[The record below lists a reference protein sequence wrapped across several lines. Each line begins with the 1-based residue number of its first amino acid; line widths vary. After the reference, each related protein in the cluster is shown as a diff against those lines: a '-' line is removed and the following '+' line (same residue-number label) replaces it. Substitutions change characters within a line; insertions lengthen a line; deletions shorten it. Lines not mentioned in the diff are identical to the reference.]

1 MHDCGVFMRE
11 KPHPFVSRILQE
23 MKKNGRVPDQK
34 LVRNSFAYCLELHK
48 NQKRLSGEAY
58 WIHPAIAALELA
70 KLGADSET
78 IAAELLHDVIED
90 TSTTESEL
98 AKRFGKTIAD
108 MVEGVTKLNRISQKG
123 REQNYEAANIQKMM
137 LASSRDLRVLAVKLA
152 DKLHNLRTLDF
163 KNRKDQIRIARQA
176 ILVYVPLA
184 HKLGIHGLMHEMED
198 LSFSR
203 INPKK
208 FRQLQK
214 KIGSMQKNKNRQL
227 GKVAQIVK
235 KKTKGIPVSF
245 RFLKKSV
252 FGLYAKSNRTGK
264 QLEELYDCCI
274 LQIETQKTMDCY
286 RLLGLLHANFFP
298 VPGKLK
304 DYIAIPLPNL
314 YQALHTTVIGPNGSP
329 VKVYIATQKML
340 ELERRGILAIG
351 SQFNGLESVPAKEKI
366 QKLNKVFS
374 LVHQFEESE
383 EFMNVLTKESLSKS
397 IFVFTPKG
405 EIVELPTGATPID
418 FAFKI
423 NPWLGQRVWR
433 AKVDGKFVGV
443 DKKLESGNMVEI
455 LPSKHVQ
462 VREKWLELA
471 NTISA
476 KKGISTFL
484 KKNHGQGVRPTI
496 DITIVAKDRAGLVSE
511 TAHVFQSEGISL
523 QASYS
528 VCHEKTIGIVQY
540 NIKWVPEEQ
549 FKRIIRNLRV
559 IKNVKNVVVE
569 R

>member
-1 MHDCGVFMRE
+1 MHDCGVFMRG
-11 KPHPFVSRILQE
+11 KPHQFVSRILQE

-34 LVRNSFAYCLELHK
+34 LIRNSFAYCLELHK
-48 NQKRLSGEAY
+48 NQKRLSGDYY
-58 WIHPAIAALELA
+58 WIHPATAALELA

-78 IAAELLHDVIED
+78 IAAELLHDIIED
-90 TSTTESEL
+90 TGATESEL
-98 AKRFGKTIAD
+98 AKHFGKTISG

-137 LASSRDLRVLAVKLA
+137 LASSKDLRVLAVKLA
-152 DKLHNLRTLDF
+152 DKLHNLRTLHF
-163 KNRKDQIRIARQA
+163 KNRVDQVRIARQA

-208 FRQLQK
+208 FRQLKKKARLLQK
-214 KIGSMQKNKNRQL
+214 HKCSQLKRVMQSL
-227 GKVAQIVK
+227 K
-235 KKTKGIPVSF
+235 KKTRGVPVSF
-245 RFLKKSV
+245 RLLKKSV

-264 QLEELYDCCI
+264 PLEELYDCCI
-274 LQIETQKTMDCY
+274 LQIETQKTLDCY
-286 RLLGLLHANFFP
+286 RMLGVLHANFFP

-304 DYIAIPLPNL
+304 DYIAIPMPNL

-329 VKVYIATQKML
+329 VKVYIATQKMQ

-351 SQFNGLESVPAKEKI
+351 SQFNGLEAVPAKEKI

-383 EFMNVLTKESLSKS
+383 EFMNALTKESLSKS

-423 NPWLGQRVWR
+423 NPWLGSRIWR

-443 DKKLESGNMVEI
+443 DARLESGNMVEI

-462 VREKWLELA
+462 LREKWLDLA
-471 NTISA
+471 NTIFA
-476 KKGISTFL
+476 KQAIRKALQQKRFQR
-484 KKNHGQGVRPTI
+484 HPI
-496 DITIVAKDRAGLVSE
+496 DIMVVAKDRAGLVADAS
-511 TAHVFQSEGISL
+511 HIFQSEGISL
-523 QASYS
+523 LASYS
-528 VCHEKTIGIVQY
+528 VSQNREIGLLQFNIDPVSEEKLKEIT
-540 NIKWVPEEQ
+540 
-549 FKRIIRNLRV
+549 KRLRSV
-559 IKNVKNVVVE
+559 RNVKQVSILK
-569 R
+569 